1 LSILEICDRFNLVN
15 FKNHHGEVARM
26 AKVVLKKAKRGRKKK
41 KGKKKTQA
49 QKAAERLKKKKYHR
63 LYYLAHRGNKSE
75 NKNPGPAR
83 NKDGTERKRRA
94 PGASKNASIKFERD
108 QAKVIYQKHQI
119 MRLPTEKTLK
129 VLEKIIAGEKMLID

>member
-1 LSILEICDRFNLVN
+1 
-15 FKNHHGEVARM
+15 M

-75 NKNPGPAR
+75 NKNPEPPR
-83 NKDGTERKRRA
+83 NKDGRERKRRE
-94 PGASKNASIKFERD
+94 PGVSKNASIKFERD

>member
-1 LSILEICDRFNLVN
+1 
-15 FKNHHGEVARM
+15 M
-26 AKVVLKKAKRGRKKK
+26 AKIVLVKTKRGRKKK

-108 QAKVIYQKHQI
+108 QAKVTYTAHDII
-119 MRLPTEKTLK
+119 IATTEKSLK
-129 VLEKIIAGEKMLID
+129 MLQKICAGEKEYLGYESEG